1 MVVFYKPLFKT
12 SKVDPSKE
20 VQSGCVLSYS
30 TVFNIDQ
37 VDLTNSSFKEVQ
49 TEFKT
54 GQINIQ
60 LMQLKNL
67 LKQLKFRIQ
76 ASRWSWL
83 FLCTK

>member
-12 SKVDPSKE
+12 SKVDPAKE

-37 VDLTNSSFKEVQ
+37 VDLTNSSFKEIE

-54 GQINIQ
+54 GQQYSIDAIEKFVKATKVAIQ
-60 LMQLKNL
+60 HKDG
-67 LKQLKFRIQ
+67 R
-76 ASRWSWL
+76 RL
-83 FLCTK
+83 FLCA